1 MVWSTKGSKLID
13 VEVNK
18 GTPGAALTLAKIVAG
33 KE

>member
-18 GTPGAALTLAKIVAG
+18 GLPGAALTLAKIVAG